1 MGDWQRLAGNPR
13 LTETAAIDSPAP
25 HPSLSLPPLD
35 ALCGTLRHPVRGS
48 DDWFT
53 ASRCARWLVSAVDGL
68 CWSPS
73 RPFCWA
79 ARPTSE
85 PARSTGV
92 TSAPH
97 HRHRPDVCE
106 GPTSKVKVINQIY
119 GPIRTPDHSRSRGRG
134 GCCCPLSNYL
144 VPRKTEHQCFV
155 RREAVL
161 RLEPHQPP
169 VDREKVCGAANQVL
183 RLVS

>member
-13 LTETAAIDSPAP
+13 PTETAAINRLRHTPRSPCRP
-25 HPSLSLPPLD
+25 WVRL
-35 ALCGTLRHPVRGS
+35 LCGTPSEGR

-53 ASRCARWLVSAVDGL
+53 ASRRTPWLVSAVDGL